1 MKRLPK
7 LIIFTLVLALTFLV
21 VGCNST
27 PDYGEMNLQAEDV
40 LTPVYEKGT
49 QTLTIRASQ
58 LADKPTKF
66 KSDITIS
73 DITLGEYASNKT
85 VTNVEYVDDTTIK
98 VTMTGTTQDFSED
111 WELGLIVV
119 KARACSLNVDCY
131 TYFKI
136 YNTVLTV
143 KVGDSQSGDPG
154 NAYSEDYTI
163 FTLNYGTFSP
173 DFNPYDKISILP
185 YCDLTLPNPMTNG
198 KIVSCMID
206 GNRLIIRIN
215 FVDQSISRYP
225 KVKIGAGLIP
235 GSPEFEIEIGK
246 DPLDYAPIIL

>member
-1 MKRLPK
+1 MKRLFK
-7 LIIFTLVLALTFLV
+7 FIIFVLIFALTLSLV
-21 VGCNST
+21 ACNNPYT
-27 PDYGEMNLQAEDV
+27 GEMNLQAEDV

-49 QTLTIRASQ
+49 QTIKIVAS
-58 LADKPTKF
+58 AHAEKPTLF
-66 KSDITIS
+66 KSDINIS
-73 DITLGEYASNKT
+73 DIELGDWAQGKT
-85 VTNVEYVDDTTIK
+85 VTNVEWVDETTIK

-136 YNTVLTV
+136 YNTYLTV
-143 KVGDSQSGDPG
+143 EVGDSQSGEAG
-154 NAYSEDYTI
+154 NAYSEYYTI
-163 FTLNYGTFSP
+163 FTLNNGSFSP
-173 DFNPYDKISILP
+173 DFNPYDKISIVP
-185 YCDLTLPNPMTNG
+185 YGDLTLPNPMTNG

-206 GNRLIIRIN
+206 SNRLIIRIN